1 MLPDFPKVRKFADD
15 ILMNW
20 FRRRVFQKSGV
31 MQDIPA
37 EVLHEG
43 NRVELHRYDGSVQV
57 ISMKPTASELRLEK
71 NEFQKKGLGAVI
83 GAMDRT
89 AADMARKQTKPF
101 FDNSMRFVKN
111 LVKLMMPSDDPFLL
125 I

>member
-1 MLPDFPKVRKFADD
+1 MLPDFPKVRKFADE

-83 GAMDRT
+83 RLT
-89 AADMARKQTKPF
+89 SKRRQLKPF
-101 FDNSMRFVKN
+101 LSKQNCCVRIGQRKTIDAHGG
-111 LVKLMMPSDDPFLL
+111 
-125 I
+125 

>member
-1 MLPDFPKVRKFADD
+1 MLPDFPKVRKFADE
-15 ILMNW
+15 ILMSW

-83 GAMDRT
+83 VSRGYASPREV
-89 AADMARKQTKPF
+89 
-101 FDNSMRFVKN
+101 S
-111 LVKLMMPSDDPFLL
+111 LL
-125 I
+125 FNRGGLSFT

>member
-1 MLPDFPKVRKFADD
+1 MLPDFPKVRKFADE

>member
-1 MLPDFPKVRKFADD
+1 MLPDFPKVRKFADE

-20 FRRRVFQKSGV
+20 FRRRVFQKSEV